1 MADNKSVKMVEITI
15 PVGEDGAKTRFIAV
29 NNYTAKVQCGKKI
42 RVPWYVAKMLQDR
55 DVFAEEVEAR
65 REKLANATSAV

>member
-1 MADNKSVKMVEITI
+1 MADSKSEKMVEIII
-15 PVGEDGAKTRFIAV
+15 PVGEDGAKERFIAV

-42 RVPWYVAKMLQDR
+42 KVPWYVAKMLENR

-65 REKLANATSAV
+65 RAKLAQSTSAE